1 MLSVP
6 GCPNHA
12 IAMTRIIEAI
22 ALAGVSGAAITE
34 RVITDDAEAHTL
46 GMHGSPTI
54 LIDGHDPFIEA
65 GTHPSM
71 SCRLYRTPA
80 GLEGAPSV
88 TELIAAVTHAR

>member
-1 MLSVP
+1 M
-6 GCPNHA
+6 A
-12 IAMTRIIEAI
+12 RIIEAT

-34 RVITDDAEAHTL
+34 RVITDDAAAHAL

-54 LIDGHDPFIEA
+54 LIDGHDPFIEP

-80 GLEGAPSV
+80 GLEGAPST
-88 TELIAAVTHAR
+88 TELIAAVTHVR